1 MTGKIHWFWSVLLMF
16 VMGCKSDEQKRAELP
31 DMFDRG
37 MIHISCDE
45 SFKPVIDEEV
55 KVYEALYP
63 NTKIIVHYK
72 PEAECLKDFAVDS
85 IRMIIATRGYSESE
99 KIFMVDSMH
108 VGPDKLV
115 IARDLIAVI
124 VNPAV
129 KDSFFTMQEIKDLLT
144 GKSNKNL
151 IPVFDGTRA
160 TSTVRF
166 MLDSVLRRQNFG
178 KNVQAAQSSVAVI
191 DYVSKTPN
199 AIGFVG
205 YGWVGNE
212 EDTTQLSYMKKVK
225 TAYVEST
232 DSAGFYIKPSQYFIY
247 TNSYPMVRDL
257 VYTLK
262 EKHQGLGHGFAHF
275 LYTMQGQLI
284 FRRAYLMPVI
294 LPNYVRDA
302 ELDSTIN
309 K

>member
-1 MTGKIHWFWSVLLMF
+1 MRAGFYCCWLVFIYLL
-16 VMGCKSDEQKRAELP
+16 VGCKSDERKRAELP
-31 DMFDRG
+31 DMFNRG
-37 MIHISCDE
+37 TIHISCDE
-45 SFKPVIDEEV
+45 SFKPAIDEEV

-63 NTKIIVHYK
+63 GTKILVHYK

-85 IRMIIATRGYSESE
+85 IRMIIATRGYSEGE
-99 KIFMVDSMH
+99 KNFLIDSMH
-108 VGPDKLV
+108 VQPDKLV

-124 VNPAV
+124 VNPAA
-129 KDSFFTMQEIKDLLT
+129 KDTFFSMGELKDLLT
-144 GKSNKNL
+144 GMSKRNL
-151 IPVFDGTRA
+151 IPVFDGTTA

-166 MLDSVLRRQNFG
+166 MLDSVLKGQSFG
-178 KNVQAAQSSVAVI
+178 KNVQAAKSSVEVVN
-191 DYVSKTPN
+191 YVASTPN
-199 AIGFVG
+199 AVGFVG
-205 YGWVGNE
+205 YGWVGDE
-212 EDTTQLSYMKKVK
+212 EDTAQVSYMKRVK
-225 TAYVEST
+225 TAFVEST

-247 TNSYPMVRDL
+247 TKSYPMVRDL

-262 EKHQGLGHGFAHF
+262 ENHMGLGHGFAHF
-275 LYTMQGQLI
+275 LYSMQGQLI